1 MKVIVEYDK
10 YNTKI
15 VKANIPVEEGS
26 YQLELTEGKD
36 KVQLQLIDALGGT
49 TPESTLE
56 MNEEDIL
63 ALSRLLS
70 QIARGIE
77 LTAEEK

>member
-1 MKVIVEYDK
+1 MKVVVEYDK

-15 VKANIPVEEGS
+15 VKANIPVDEGS
-26 YQLELTEGKD
+26 YQLALTEGKD
-36 KVQLQLIDALGGT
+36 KVQLQLVDELG
-49 TPESTLE
+49 TPELNSTLE
-56 MNEEDIL
+56 MKEEDII

-77 LTAEEK
+77 LTIEE